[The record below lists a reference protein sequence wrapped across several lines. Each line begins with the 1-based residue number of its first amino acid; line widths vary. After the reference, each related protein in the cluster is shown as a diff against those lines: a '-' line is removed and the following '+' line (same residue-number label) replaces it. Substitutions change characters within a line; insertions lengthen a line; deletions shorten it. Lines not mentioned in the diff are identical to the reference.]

1 MNLAEQ
7 LKADINFGKIVTK
20 LQRELVNSDRVFID
34 DSLAENN
41 IARLKSE
48 GFDVNTDGRQYNGGV
63 YVSFKN
69 KNQWR

>member
-7 LKADINFGKIVTK
+7 LKADINFNKIITK
-20 LQRELVNSDRVFID
+20 LQRELSTSDKVFID
-34 DSLAENN
+34 SNLAENN

-48 GFDVNTDGRQYNGGV
+48 GFDVNSDGQQYNGGV
-63 YVSFKN
+63 YVSFKT

>member
-20 LQRELVNSDRVFID
+20 LQRELVNNDRVFID

>member
-7 LKADINFGKIVTK
+7 LKADINFGKIVAK

-41 IARLKSE
+41 ITRLKSE